1 MSPSISTPPPIPS
14 PLRKQLTPPPP
25 TPSAPSKTS
34 QQSKMAPKAQ
44 LVPQLSNLPEAT
56 RDELARIEKQFE
68 LNDERLRIIVDQFV
82 SDFRKGLGKYGEPMA
97 MIPTFVTGVPN
108 GTETGTFLALDLG
121 GTNLRVCEIT
131 LNGDQTFTLRQQ
143 KYKVS
148 TELKTGEA
156 TTLFDYMADSVD
168 HFLTGRDIH
177 GEEALFLG
185 LTFSFPVEQTALDKG
200 VLLTW
205 TKGFAA
211 KNAVGHD
218 VVKLLQDAFDRKHLH
233 VKCTALLN
241 DTVGALMSRAYMS
254 GGCLLG
260 AIFGTG
266 TNGAYVEKTKN
277 ITKLDA
283 ATRKSLEHF
292 EEMIINTEW
301 GAFDN
306 ARRVLPV
313 TQFDNKVD
321 RESINPRYQLFEKF
335 ISGMYQGEICRNLLL
350 YLIDNNY
357 LFNGYS
363 TAQLNTHYGF
373 DTALM
378 SSIETPV
385 ENPLHPAVVV
395 DEANKTTTT
404 ADTFHP
410 NSTAQSANTRKILVE
425 NLHFRPE
432 QISDE
437 DTEIVLWACKTVAT
451 RASRLSGCA
460 VATVFEQTG
469 MKNKEGT
476 VDVGV
481 DGSMVEF
488 YPFFEERLREALVSL
503 IGAEGNKKV
512 VIGLAKDGSGVGGWF
527 YSCSSPSRLFTD
539 CLFSSK

>member
-185 LTFSFPVEQTALDKG
+185 LTFRLVFYFRKFCPAPPRTTRQPESHADMLLTPHYSHSFPVEQTALDKG

-241 DTVGALMSRAYMS
+241 DVSYTSH
-254 GGCLLG
+254 
-260 AIFGTG
+260 
-266 TNGAYVEKTKN
+266 
-277 ITKLDA
+277 DA
-283 ATRKSLEHF
+283 
-292 EEMIINTEW
+292 
-301 GAFDN
+301 
-306 ARRVLPV
+306 
-313 TQFDNKVD
+313 
-321 RESINPRYQLFEKF
+321 
-335 ISGMYQGEICRNLLL
+335 
-350 YLIDNNY
+350 
-357 LFNGYS
+357 
-363 TAQLNTHYGF
+363 
-373 DTALM
+373 
-378 SSIETPV
+378 
-385 ENPLHPAVVV
+385 
-395 DEANKTTTT
+395 
-404 ADTFHP
+404 
-410 NSTAQSANTRKILVE
+410 
-425 NLHFRPE
+425 FR
-432 QISDE
+432 
-437 DTEIVLWACKTVAT
+437 
-451 RASRLSGCA
+451 
-460 VATVFEQTG
+460 
-469 MKNKEGT
+469 
-476 VDVGV
+476 
-481 DGSMVEF
+481 
-488 YPFFEERLREALVSL
+488 
-503 IGAEGNKKV
+503 
-512 VIGLAKDGSGVGGWF
+512 
-527 YSCSSPSRLFTD
+527 
-539 CLFSSK
+539 